1 MINIHFD
8 RYEEDVEFSGVI
20 ENLKIRIT
28 FPMDVSGGSKLN
40 AKFEEIKDITIR
52 PGYKVKNF
60 KRDGDIVLKGGC
72 DALLSV
78 LRNTCTTDSR
88 GLLGTFEKW
97 LREFLDEQFKAYFKE
112 TIEGKTVKELK
123 TVLG

>member
-1 MINIHFD
+1 MINIHFA

-28 FPMDVSGGSKLN
+28 LPMDVSGGSKLN

-52 PGYKVKNF
+52 PGYKIKNF
-60 KRDGDIVLKGGC
+60 KRDGWILKGGC

-97 LREFLDEQFKAYFKE
+97 LREFLDEQFKANLNEK
-112 TIEGKTVKELK
+112 IEGKIVKELK